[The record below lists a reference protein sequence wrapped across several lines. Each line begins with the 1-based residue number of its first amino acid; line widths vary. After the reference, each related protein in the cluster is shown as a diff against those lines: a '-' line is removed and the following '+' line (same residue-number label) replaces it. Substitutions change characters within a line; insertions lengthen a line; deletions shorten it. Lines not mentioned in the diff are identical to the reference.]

1 LKHIKWIVD
10 LVIIT
15 LFVLVAAGIIT
26 SIAGH
31 LLYKHPEPSRK
42 VDISTSGQNKN
53 KRGVAYY
60 NVIKERDL
68 LQVVKTDTTRA
79 ESPIEKDVVRPVA
92 ELGLT
97 LRGTIVG
104 PKEIARAII
113 EEKGKQELY
122 RQDDEIKGA
131 RILAIY
137 RNKVIMNV
145 DGQEQMLLVEESKGR
160 TSPSARSATRSPSRT
175 TRPSIPSGMSDIMSN
190 LDEYIGK
197 ARVIP
202 YFKGGEPYG
211 FRVSNVDKESII
223 YELGVRSGDI
233 LRSVN
238 NIPIRTPEDAFKAY
252 QDLQNDPSVEVEIER
267 GGQPTTLTVPLQ

>member
-1 LKHIKWIVD
+1 MKHIKWIVD

-42 VDISTSGQNKN
+42 VDISVSGKDKS
-53 KRGVAYY
+53 KRGIAYY

-68 LQVVKTDTTRA
+68 LQVVKTGTTRNEA
-79 ESPIEKDVVRPVA
+79 SIEKDVVRPLA
-92 ELGLT
+92 ELGLS

-122 RQDDEIKGA
+122 RQDDEVKGA

-145 DGQEQMLLVEESKGR
+145 DGQEQMLLVEEEKGR
-160 TSPSARSATRSPSRT
+160 IAPSARTA
-175 TRPSIPSGMSDIMSN
+175 
-190 LDEYIGK
+190 
-197 ARVIP
+197 AR
-202 YFKGGEPYG
+202 
-211 FRVSNVDKESII
+211 
-223 YELGVRSGDI
+223 
-233 LRSVN
+233 
-238 NIPIRTPEDAFKAY
+238 
-252 QDLQNDPSVEVEIER
+252 
-267 GGQPTTLTVPLQ
+267 

>member
-1 LKHIKWIVD
+1 MKHIKWIVD

-42 VDISTSGQNKN
+42 VDISVSAKDKS
-53 KRGVAYY
+53 KRGIAYY

-68 LQVVKTDTTRA
+68 LQVVKTGTTRNEA
-79 ESPIEKDVVRPVA
+79 SIEKDVVRPLA
-92 ELGLT
+92 ELGLS

-122 RQDDEIKGA
+122 RQDDEVKGA

-145 DGQEQMLLVEESKGR
+145 DGQEQMLLVEEEKGR
-160 TSPSARSATRSPSRT
+160 IAPSARTAARSTSRST
-175 TRPSIPSGMSDIMSN
+175 APSIPSGMSDIMSN

-238 NIPIRTPEDAFKAY
+238 SIPIRSPEDAFKAY